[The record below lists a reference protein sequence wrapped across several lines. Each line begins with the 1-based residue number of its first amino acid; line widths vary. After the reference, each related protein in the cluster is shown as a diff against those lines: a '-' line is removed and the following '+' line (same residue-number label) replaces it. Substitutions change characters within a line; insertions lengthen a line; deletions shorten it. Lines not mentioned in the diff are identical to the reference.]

1 MFSSIIDS
9 ATGVA
14 TYQEALFCTLA
25 ALVFGLVIALA
36 YMSERKYTKNFVIT
50 LVMLPALV
58 QIVIF
63 AVNGNLGAG
72 IAVLGTFSL
81 VRFRSVPG
89 TSKEITNVFFA
100 MAIGIACGMGQLVFA
115 GLMTVILVVVML
127 VLNKS
132 SFGEKKT
139 TYKTLKIT
147 IPENLDYYDVFDD
160 IFKKYTGQVSL
171 DRVKTVNL
179 GSMYELQYR
188 ILLLEEKKEKEMI
201 DEIRCRNGNLP
212 IVCAREA
219 QDELAL

>member
-1 MFSSIIDS
+1 MFSSIIES

-14 TYQEALFCTLA
+14 TYQEAFLCTLA
-25 ALVFGLVIALA
+25 ALVFGFVIALA
-36 YMSERKYTKNFVIT
+36 YMTERKYTKNFVIT
-50 LVMLPALV
+50 LVMLPVLV

-63 AVNGNLGAG
+63 AVNGHLGAG

-89 TSKEITNVFFA
+89 TSKEIINVFFA
-100 MAIGIACGMGQLVFA
+100 MAIGILCGMGQIAFGGV
-115 GLMTVILVVVML
+115 MTVILATVML

-139 TYKTLKIT
+139 TYKTLKVT
-147 IPENLDYYDVFDD
+147 IPENLDYYEVFND
-160 IFKKYTGQVSL
+160 IFEKYTGKVSL

-188 ILLLEEKKEKEMI
+188 ILLLDEKKEKEMI

-212 IVCAREA
+212 IVCAREM
-219 QDELAL
+219 QDEMAL